1 MSHDGSAATHASA
14 VDLMYW
20 ADGRGEYTRES
31 FSTLL
36 ANMDWDLVRA
46 LWVYDAAAGD
56 GDAWLADALRQ
67 APVRVRRVPMPGGSP
82 LAALTDAIA
91 AGTAPVLAR
100 CDNDAAY
107 PPGWLRHSL
116 DVLRRHPAL
125 DALGIEAMY
134 PPSGDPSAPPAYR
147 PADFISGLALYRR
160 QALARHPLRPFARA
174 FGQDDWLSAR
184 DSGWTLG
191 WLLPA
196 LPVFRLGRLPFEP
209 WTSVAAAYAG
219 RGLPPAGPAY
229 DAASTLWHWRW
240 PPAAPST
247 TPATPRAPIAFLGAL
262 RVKNEAR
269 HLREVLESIL
279 PLCEQ
284 VFVFDDHSTDST
296 VAICQSYGDRVHVY
310 PSPFE
315 GLDEARDKNYL
326 LDRVIAVRPGWVLW
340 IDGDEVLER
349 SGPDQLRRATL
360 DARRTAVFSLAIA
373 YVWDDPGR
381 VRVDG
386 IFGRFTR
393 PSLFRLEGQP
403 VERLRFRASGF
414 GGNFHC
420 GNVPQGLV
428 GDVRQINVRL
438 KHYGYMTAE
447 QRQAKY
453 AWYTAHDP
461 NNTLEDNYRHL
472 IGAPGARYAPGP
484 PRLVAWHD

>member
-1 MSHDGSAATHASA
+1 MSRADSASARESA

-20 ADGRGEYTRES
+20 ADGRQEYTRES
-31 FSTLL
+31 LSTLL
-36 ANMDWDLVRA
+36 ANTDWTFVREV
-46 LWVYDAAAGD
+46 LVYDAADRNGN
-56 GDAWLADALRQ
+56 GWLVDALRQ
-67 APVRVRRVPMPGGSP
+67 APVPIRRVPMPGGSP
-82 LAALTDAIA
+82 LAAITHAVM
-91 AGTAPVLAR
+91 AGTTPVLVR

-107 PPGWLRHSL
+107 PPGWLRQGL
-116 DVLRRHPAL
+116 DILRRHPDL
-125 DALGIEAMY
+125 DVLGIEAMY
-134 PPSGDPSAPPAYR
+134 APSSDPSVPRTYR
-147 PADFISGLALYRR
+147 PADFLSGLGLYRR
-160 QALARHPLRPFARA
+160 RSLARCPPRPFART
-174 FGQDDWLSAR
+174 FGREDWQSAR
-184 DSGWTLG
+184 DTGLRLG
-191 WLLPA
+191 WLMPP
-196 LPVFRLGRLPFEP
+196 LPVFRLDRLPFEP
-209 WTSVAAAYAG
+209 WISLAADYAR
-219 RGLPPAGPAY
+219 RGLTPPAPPY

-240 PPAAPST
+240 PPEVPPSV
-247 TPATPRAPIAFLGAL
+247 PATSRAPISFLGAM

-284 VFVFDDHSTDST
+284 VFVFDDHSTDAT
-296 VAICQSYGDRVHVY
+296 VAICQLYGDRVHVFA
-310 PSPFE
+310 SPFE

-326 LDRVIAVRPGWVLW
+326 LDHIVAARPQWVLW
-340 IDGDEVLER
+340 VDGDEILER
-349 SGPDQLRRATL
+349 SGPEQLRRAIVS
-360 DARRTAVFSLAIA
+360 AGRTAVFSLAIA

-403 VERLRFRASGF
+403 VERLRFRSSGF

-420 GNVPQGLV
+420 GNVPQGLI
-428 GDVRQINVRL
+428 GDVRYCAVRL

-461 NNTLEDNYRHL
+461 NNALEDHYRHL

-484 PRLVAWHD
+484 PRLVAWRE